1 MNTMWH
7 VAQTSG
13 NGARASEQ
21 ARPVDHDAGG
31 GPSPLDDL
39 ADRPPS
45 SSSSAAAAGDPVSVV
60 FLTRFAGE
68 SSSEAEFL
76 GEVTVFATDGTRAW
90 SGIGLKEPE
99 SGHRFWPKTVEAAL
113 GGRPRGPKTPTDIKL
128 EARVITDTG
137 ALQVSWNWK
146 VKARLPG
153 GALSTIGV
161 NCELGEPLRPVKD
174 PQVVV
179 LAMFDELFRS
189 HQAASTAS
197 GRELALRKEFES
209 YLSAEEERTKTLL
222 VKCTALL
229 NEKKERIRQLERAG
243 RGGDRE
249 GDRDDLNLFLDGES
263 SGAGAPRIKRARKT

>member
-1 MNTMWH
+1 M
-7 VAQTSG
+7 
-13 NGARASEQ
+13 
-21 ARPVDHDAGG
+21 
-31 GPSPLDDL
+31 
-39 ADRPPS
+39 
-45 SSSSAAAAGDPVSVV
+45 
-60 FLTRFAGE
+60 
-68 SSSEAEFL
+68 
-76 GEVTVFATDGTRAW
+76 
-90 SGIGLKEPE
+90 
-99 SGHRFWPKTVEAAL
+99 EAAL

-243 RGGDRE
+243 RGGDQE

>member
-1 MNTMWH
+1 MEPNL
-7 VAQTSG
+7 
-13 NGARASEQ
+13 EQ

-31 GPSPLDDL
+31 GPPLDDL
-39 ADRPPS
+39 DQPPS
-45 SSSSAAAAGDPVSVV
+45 SSSSSAAAGDPVSVAYDEV
-60 FLTRFAGE
+60 CWDPFRG
-68 SSSEAEFL
+68 EFL

>member
-1 MNTMWH
+1 MTK
-7 VAQTSG
+7 
-13 NGARASEQ
+13 
-21 ARPVDHDAGG
+21 
-31 GPSPLDDL
+31 
-39 ADRPPS
+39 
-45 SSSSAAAAGDPVSVV
+45 
-60 FLTRFAGE
+60 FAGE

-76 GEVTVFATDGTRAW
+76 GQVTVFATDGTRAW

-113 GGRPRGPKTPTDIKL
+113 GGRPRGPKTPTDIEL
-128 EARVITDTG
+128 EARVTDTG
-137 ALQVSWNWK
+137 ALEVNWNWK

-153 GALSTIGV
+153 GTLSTIGV

-197 GRELALRKEFES
+197 GRELALRS
-209 YLSAEEERTKTLL
+209 SR
-222 VKCTALL
+222 
-229 NEKKERIRQLERAG
+229 G